1 MYSTLLCSVGNYL
14 KLIDEEI
21 ALEAF
26 IRKNVQLLISG
37 KKIINNFIMF

>member
-1 MYSTLLCSVGNYL
+1 MYSTLLSSVGNYL

-26 IRKNVQLLISG
+26 IRKKVCTAFDFW
-37 KKIINNFIMF
+37 KKDYK